1 MRIDPRYI
9 PALKAVLRS
18 LRHDEEVAL
27 QIINDAITTGKNG
40 NGNGIGSYVQTKQV
54 QIEAVEFAI
63 DYFTEQGRI
72 HVSPLSVTISIVAF
86 IVLLAA
92 VIVLMILWG
101 GGG

>member
-72 HVSPLSVTISIVAF
+72 HVSPLAVAATIIAF
-86 IVLLAA
+86 VVLLAG
-92 VIVLMILWG
+92 VIAMFVMG